1 MAEYCIGAA
10 QFGMTYGI
18 ANKSGQPNLQEIE
31 KIVKYSI
38 DNDIAYIDTAQSYG
52 DSESNLGSVIKN
64 IPEAKNLKI
73 ITKLSPK
80 LQDSST
86 ETIINSVN
94 ASIKKLNMNSL
105 YGFLA
110 HRVEAIISDDFS
122 RAIEFLKKEKLII
135 KSGVSVYTPKEALN
149 VIENPKIDILQIP
162 INILDKRWVDMGIF
176 ELAEKNNIQ
185 LFFRS
190 IFLQGIIF
198 LDEDDLRSR
207 KMDWAI
213 PYLNKFK
220 KLVNNTPFSPI
231 ELAFGVLTKVPG
243 DIVIIM
249 GLDCSRQL
257 KQNMRIINRSAINKK
272 ISDDWWS
279 NLPSFPEKLLNPS
292 LWN

>member
-1 MAEYCIGAA
+1 MVA
-10 QFGMTYGI
+10 Q
-18 ANKSGQPNLQEIE
+18 KQL
-31 KIVKYSI
+31 
-38 DNDIAYIDTAQSYG
+38 
-52 DSESNLGSVIKN
+52 
-64 IPEAKNLKI
+64 
-73 ITKLSPK
+73 
-80 LQDSST
+80 
-86 ETIINSVN
+86 
-94 ASIKKLNMNSL
+94 L

-110 HRVEAIISDDFS
+110 HRVEAINSDDFS
-122 RAIEFLKKEKLII
+122 IAIKILKKEKLVI

-149 VIENPKIDILQIP
+149 LIEHPEIDILQIP

-176 ELAEKNNIQ
+176 ELAEQNNIQ

-231 ELAFGVLTKVPG
+231 ELAFGILTKVPG

-249 GLDCSRQL
+249 GLDCLKQL
-257 KQNMRIINRSAINKK
+257 KLNMRIINRSAINKK

-279 NLPSFPEKLLNPS
+279 NLPSFPEKLINPT